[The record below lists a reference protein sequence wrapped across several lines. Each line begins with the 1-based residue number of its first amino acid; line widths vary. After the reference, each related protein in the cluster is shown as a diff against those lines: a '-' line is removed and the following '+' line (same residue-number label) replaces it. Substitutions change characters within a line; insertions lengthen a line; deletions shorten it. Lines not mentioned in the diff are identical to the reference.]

1 MITLYQFPQHFDLP
15 NLSPFCV
22 KVECFLRMTKLEY
35 TIAPVSDTRK
45 APKGKC
51 PYIDDD
57 GELIADSEMV
67 MDYLEN
73 KYQVNLDSALDSKQ
87 KALSRAIQA
96 MLDERFYWTA
106 VYSRWHDDRTWP
118 QISKLFFGEMPF
130 PMNKIIPL
138 VARKQIKGQMYGHGM
153 GRHSE
158 DEIYAIG
165 QADIVAIAN
174 LLGEQQFIH
183 GDQAT
188 RIDACVFSYIVNFIV
203 PPFESPLRDELLKH
217 SNLVD
222 YNQRMMTAY
231 FPELAGSD
239 KH

>member
-1 MITLYQFPQHFDLP
+1 MITLYQFPKHFDLP

-35 TIAPVSDTRK
+35 TIAPVSDARK

-51 PYIDDD
+51 PYIEDD
-57 GELIADSEMV
+57 GTLIADSEMIL
-67 MDYLEN
+67 DYLEN
-73 KYQVNLDSALDSKQ
+73 KYQVNLDATLSSEQ

-96 MLDERFYWTA
+96 MLDERFYWSA

-118 QISKLFFGEMPF
+118 QVSKLFFGEMPF
-130 PMNKIIPL
+130 PLNKIIPI
-138 VARKQIKGQMYGHGM
+138 VARRQIKSQMYGHGM

-165 QADIVAIAN
+165 QADIIAIAN
-174 LLGEQQFIH
+174 ILGDKQFVH
-183 GDQAT
+183 GNQPT

-203 PPFESPLRDELLKH
+203 PPFTSPLSDEVQKH
-217 SNLVD
+217 SNLID
-222 YNQRMMTAY
+222 YNQRMLSLY
-231 FPELAGSD
+231 FPE
-239 KH
+239 